1 MTVQAE
7 IENLLQAGLSPSHLQ
22 VVNESFMHNVPP
34 DSETHF
40 KVVIVSDAFDGKRGV
55 ARHQSVYSLLGEQ
68 LNGPVHAL
76 ALHTYTAEEWS
87 KNEASAPDSPQCLGG
102 SKHDK

>member
-1 MTVQAE
+1 MSVQAE
-7 IENLLQAGLSPSHLQ
+7 IESLLQSGLNPSHLQ

-34 DSETHF
+34 NSETHF
-40 KVVIVSDAFDGKRGV
+40 KVVIVSEAFDGKRSV

-68 LNGPVHAL
+68 LSGPVHAL
-76 ALHTYTAEEWS
+76 ALHTFTGEEWRNS
-87 KNEASAPDSPQCLGG
+87 EESAPDSPQCLGG